1 MVLRVGRIDGDEE
14 VVGKLRCDDAAFF
27 VVFFD
32 AKSVAYAERL
42 CFAQNR
48 GARVTLFLSAVPVNV
63 GVSLEAEVLDEIGR
77 NFSLL

>member
-48 GARVTLFLSAVPVNV
+48 GA
-63 GVSLEAEVLDEIGR
+63 
-77 NFSLL
+77 